1 MILYGERCYM
11 RVRKKE
17 VATVWRLNV
26 WLVVTLIVVGYVG
39 CADITSQP
47 TAPISVQPLA
57 QNVPSPKAVGLTRSM
72 PSVSR
77 STPPI
82 SPIGSPEAGTYWALI
97 IGIDQ
102 YADQNI
108 PTLQTAVQ
116 DAEGVRDV
124 LTKRYGFKPR
134 NIVMLLNDDATR
146 INIEEA
152 LLRVG
157 EQTGEKDS
165 VLVYYAG
172 HGQYSSS
179 NRLGW
184 WVPSEARGRTRGTFI
199 NNATIRDYL
208 GAMQARHVYLIAD
221 SCFSGTLFAS
231 TRGNFGA
238 DTIDDKYYRR
248 LSEQRSRWGF
258 TSGGVEPVA
267 DGGKDGHSIFAYHFI
282 KFLNENTNPYVV
294 PSGIAD
300 TVIPLVTRVSEQLP
314 RSQPLYGAG
323 DEGGQ
328 FLLRLASYVPKSE
341 STEVPVDSLQVTE
354 QIREL
359 QNALSEALTLL
370 RGKETSAQNE
380 KRDLRR
386 ELEEQRQQI
395 DALTMR
401 FDRSNEYKERATPV
415 EDELKKTKVRM
426 RSLTRVRA
434 EEETERAK
442 EEATN
447 FLRIGD
453 LEDQLQATETK
464 TTLVAVLTKELA
476 QANKKMDVFAADR
489 ARAERVRGDEA
500 REHFS
505 RVRELENQIEQIK
518 QAHAQELKR
527 HVNTIENLEQT
538 VVSLRKRTEFLP
550 PVIVTTPA
558 F

>member
-1 MILYGERCYM
+1 M
-11 RVRKKE
+11 RVQKGE
-17 VATVWRLNV
+17 VGTMLRFIAC
-26 WLVVTLIVVGYVG
+26 LVTTAILIGFVG
-39 CADITSQP
+39 CAGTTSQP
-47 TAPISVQPLA
+47 TEQVSRPT
-57 QNVPSPKAVGLTRSM
+57 AVGLTRAM
-72 PSVSR
+72 PVISR
-77 STPPI
+77 STPSITPTDA
-82 SPIGSPEAGTYWALI
+82 PEVGAYWALL

-102 YADQNI
+102 YADQGI
-108 PTLQTAVQ
+108 PTLQTAVR

-124 LTKRYGFKPR
+124 LTTRYGFEPR
-134 NIVMLLNDDATR
+134 KIVMLLNEDATR
-146 INIEEA
+146 TNIEEA
-152 LLRVG
+152 LITVG
-157 EQTGEKDS
+157 EQTNEHDS

-184 WVPSEARGRTRGTFI
+184 WVPSEALGRKRGTFI

-231 TRGNFGA
+231 TRGNFGVE
-238 DTIDDKYYRR
+238 TIDDKYYRR

-267 DGGKDGHSIFAYHFI
+267 DGGKDGHSIFAYHLI
-282 KFLNENTNPYVV
+282 KFLKENTNPYVV
-294 PSGIAD
+294 PSEIAD

-328 FLLRLASYVPKSE
+328 FLLRLASYVP
-341 STEVPVDSLQVTE
+341 DSGSAVAPLDSPQVTE
-354 QIREL
+354 QIRDL
-359 QNALSEALTLL
+359 QNALSEALSLL
-370 RGKETSAQNE
+370 RAKETTAQNE

-395 DALTMR
+395 EVLTRR
-401 FDRSNEYKERATPV
+401 FDRSNQYKERATPI

-426 RSLTRVRA
+426 RSLTVARA

-453 LEDQLQATETK
+453 LEDWLQQAGNNKDIER
-464 TTLVAVLTKELA
+464 ELA
-476 QANKKMDVFAADR
+476 EAHAHMKMLAEKR
-489 ARAERVRGDEA
+489 ARAEHVRVNEVKA
-500 REHFS
+500 HFS
-505 RVRELENQIEQIK
+505 RVRELENLIEQIQ
-518 QAHAQELKR
+518 QAHAQELERYVYK
-527 HVNTIENLEQT
+527 IENLEQT
-538 VVSLRKRTEFLP
+538 VVSLRERTELLP
-550 PVIVTTPA
+550 SVIVTTPA